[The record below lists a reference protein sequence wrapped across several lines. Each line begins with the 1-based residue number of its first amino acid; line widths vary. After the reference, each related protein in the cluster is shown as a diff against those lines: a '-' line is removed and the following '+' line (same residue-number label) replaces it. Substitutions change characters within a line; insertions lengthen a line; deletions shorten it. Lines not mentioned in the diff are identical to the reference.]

1 MALQP
6 DIQYVPICYVDGS
19 TARKLEQPVYKA
31 PSATRV
37 PQPRRRKA
45 KRIVVA
51 VDPVAIFGLLIAVVM
66 LCCMIS
72 GFVEYSV
79 LQRQTREMTDYVTAL
94 ELENAQLEQTY
105 HDGYDLDEIRDF
117 AQANGM
123 MPAEQA
129 PQIQIEVQLPQQ
141 EQPQLGFCDTITT
154 FLARLFA

>member
-19 TARKLEQPVYKA
+19 TARKLDQPSYKTPA
-31 PSATRV
+31 A

-66 LCCMIS
+66 LVCMIS

-79 LQRQTREMTDYVTAL
+79 LQAQNRQMADYVTSL
-94 ELENAQLEQTY
+94 ELEKAQLEQMY
-105 HDGYDLDEIRDF
+105 RDGYDLDEIRQF
-117 AQANGM
+117 AEANGM
-123 MPAEQA
+123 VPAEKA
-129 PQIQIEVQLPQQ
+129 PQIQIEVELPKQ
-141 EQPQLGFCDTITT
+141 EQTQLSFWESITT
-154 FLARLFA
+154 FLAGLFA